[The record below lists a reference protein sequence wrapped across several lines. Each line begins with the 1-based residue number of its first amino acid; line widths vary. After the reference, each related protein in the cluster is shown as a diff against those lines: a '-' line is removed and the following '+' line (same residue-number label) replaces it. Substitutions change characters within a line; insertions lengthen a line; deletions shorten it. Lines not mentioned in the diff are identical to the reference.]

1 MIIGLGIIIFIIGC
15 CLSSYEDV
23 SYDSQVRAERRHR
36 ELMRE
41 LEECRK
47 ENETKKLV
55 PPDFSTQVMPRQER
69 RARRRIAKDK
79 DGNILAEEIT
89 EEIIN
94 G

>member
-1 MIIGLGIIIFIIGC
+1 MILALGLIIFVIGC

-23 SYDSQVRAERRHR
+23 SYDNQVRAERRHR

-41 LEECRK
+41 LEECRQEK
-47 ENETKKLV
+47 AL
-55 PPDFSTQVMPRQER
+55 MPRQEK

-79 DGNILAEEIT
+79 DGNVLAEEIT

>member
-1 MIIGLGIIIFIIGC
+1 MVLALGIIIFIIGC
-15 CLSSYEDV
+15 CLSSYEGT
-23 SYDSQVRAERRHR
+23 SYTSQKRAEQRHR

-47 ENETKKLV
+47 EKELA
-55 PPDFSTQVMPRQER
+55 PREER

-89 EEIIN
+89 EEIVR
-94 G
+94 